1 MEVLGFSG
9 EVATLLNRN
18 ENNIETKI
26 IKPRLYREESDDHSF
41 TATKP
46 SEVLFDNS
54 FVLPLALEG
63 VDGQQMIWN
72 GCAPTTKMSDNT
84 TPTS

>member
-1 MEVLGFSG
+1 VEVLGFSG

-26 IKPRLYREESDDHSF
+26 IKPRPYRGESDNHSF
-41 TATKP
+41 TATESSK
-46 SEVLFDNS
+46 VLFDDPL
-54 FVLPLALEG
+54 VLPLALEG

-72 GCAPTTKMSDNT
+72 GCAPTTKVSDNT